1 MKEEPVYGAGS
12 RAILRHGFVF
22 IDDQWLALIV

>member
-1 MKEEPVYGAGS
+1 MMEEPVYGAGS
-12 RAILRHGFVF
+12 RAILHEFVF